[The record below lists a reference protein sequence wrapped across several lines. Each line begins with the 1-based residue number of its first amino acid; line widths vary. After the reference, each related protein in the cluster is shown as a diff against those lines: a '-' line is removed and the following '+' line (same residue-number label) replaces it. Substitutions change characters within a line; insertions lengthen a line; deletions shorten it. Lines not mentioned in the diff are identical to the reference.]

1 MPLDPKQIEA
11 LSGLARAA
19 AEWRKGCSN
28 TEEGKPEG
36 CGECTAAFLAAAKP
50 HLLAAPEAVPAL
62 LSEREELL
70 ALLRPA
76 RAGNVFGPDDLRAL
90 LGEVGFDADGMCRD
104 CGKGFRGGLDH
115 CKPDCRLAAF
125 LR

>member
-19 AEWRKGCSN
+19 AAWRKGCSN

-62 LSEREELL
+62 LSEREEML
-70 ALLRPA
+70 ARLR
-76 RAGNVFGPDDLRAL
+76 DLRDGIGAAMGAVMEGDVYSVAVHL
-90 LGEVGFDADGMCRD
+90 RRLADD
-104 CGKGFRGGLDH
+104 D
-115 CKPDCRLAAF
+115 RLAAF

>member
-1 MPLDPKQIEA
+1 MPLDPKQIEEWKA
-11 LSGLARAA
+11 LADESLRAG
-19 AEWRKGCSN
+19 EWGWQR
-28 TEEGKPEG
+28 
-36 CGECTAAFLAAAKP
+36 AFLARYATA
-50 HLLAAPEAVPAL
+50 LSAL
-62 LSEREELL
+62 LSEREEML

>member
-1 MPLDPKQIEA
+1 MPLDPKQIEEWKA
-11 LSGLARAA
+11 TIAA
-19 AEWRKGCSN
+19 GNVIYPSAHG
-28 TEEGKPEG
+28 
-36 CGECTAAFLAAAKP
+36 AI
-50 HLLAAPEAVPAL
+50 VAL
-62 LSEREELL
+62 LSEREEML